1 MTQRDFRAKLSPA
14 EFAALPFDDEYPIDN
29 YFAELVDGNPKF
41 RGLGEEFPRGYE
53 NIQLIRQLTPGQ
65 QLLILLGVFDGQVC
79 NGGITQFFWNYPE
92 HLFDVGDAIE
102 RLGDMAVLCN
112 YERALEALV
121 GNKERWMKLREEC
134 YGAEGGPS
142 WESFRQSYDLLDLG
156 WFDHAYFD
164 KRGYNDKKEWVKL
177 ARGLQYPFLHRLA
190 EYVRSH
196 RSEFI
201 EE

>member
-1 MTQRDFRAKLSPA
+1 MAQRDFRARISPDD
-14 EFAALPFDDEYPIDN
+14 FAVIPFDEEHPIDN
-29 YFAELVDGNPKF
+29 YYRELVDGNQKLSGI
-41 RGLGEEFPRGYE
+41 REEFPRGYE
-53 NIQLIRQLTPGQ
+53 DIKLIRQLTPGQ

-92 HLFDVGDAIE
+92 YLFDVRDTIE
-102 RLGDMAVLCN
+102 RLGDLAVLSN

-121 GNKERWMKLREEC
+121 GNKERWFELREEC
-134 YGAEGGPS
+134 YRAEGGPS
-142 WESFRQSYDLLDLG
+142 WESFRQSYDLLDLS
-156 WFDHAYFD
+156 WFEDAYFD
-164 KRGYNDKKEWVKL
+164 KRGYNDRKEWVTF
-177 ARGLQYPFLHRLA
+177 ARGLQYSFLHRVA

>member
-1 MTQRDFRAKLSPA
+1 MARREFRAQMSPNA
-14 EFAALPFDDEYPIDN
+14 FTAIPVEDDQPIDN
-29 YFAELVDGNPKF
+29 YYAELVDGNQRF
-41 RGLGEEFPRGYE
+41 CGIREEFPRGYE
-53 NIQLIRQLTPGQ
+53 DINLIRQLNPGQ

-92 HLFDVGDAIE
+92 YLFDVRDAIE
-102 RLGDMAVLCN
+102 RLGDAAVLTN

-121 GNKERWMKLREEC
+121 GKKDRWLELRDEC
-134 YGAEGGPS
+134 YRAEGGPS
-142 WESFRQSYDLLDLG
+142 WESFRKSYDLLDLS
-156 WFDHAYFD
+156 WFDNAYFD
-164 KRGYNDKKEWVKL
+164 ENGYNDAKEWVVL
-177 ARGLQYPFLHRLA
+177 RRGLQHSFLHRLA